1 VSTQLTQNVAV
12 AGRVTA
18 VLRAVSKR
26 NNDNATSSR
35 DELTALRCRTV
46 AFFPLVSSLVLT
58 QVLTCSQYLNTLQIH
73 QPLQLFIAYDLN
85 TQILAKCFNIS
96 EQKNFK
102 N

>member
-1 VSTQLTQNVAV
+1 MSTQLTQNVAV

-58 QVLTCSQYLNTLQIH
+58 QVLVRSTVFEYFANTSTLTTIYSLRSKYPDTCEV
-73 QPLQLFIAYDLN
+73 F
-85 TQILAKCFNIS
+85 
-96 EQKNFK
+96 
-102 N
+102 